1 MPFIRLQSNKMKPTD
16 YRLPT
21 AHMLCGNRYTN
32 CRHEFYSR
40 KTPLNGNK
48 SILIVIFAS

>member
-1 MPFIRLQSNKMKPTD
+1 MPFIILQSNKMKPTD
-16 YRLPT
+16 CRHPA

-32 CRHEFYSR
+32 RRDEFYSR
-40 KTPLNGNK
+40 KIPLNGNK